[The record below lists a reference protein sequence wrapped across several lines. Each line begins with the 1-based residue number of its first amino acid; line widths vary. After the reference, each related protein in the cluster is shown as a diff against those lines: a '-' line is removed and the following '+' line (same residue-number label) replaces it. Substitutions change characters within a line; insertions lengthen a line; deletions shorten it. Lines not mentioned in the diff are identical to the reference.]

1 MYSYTNDIS
10 FKYLMKNN
18 LEYFTRLL
26 SSITGI
32 NESKLKKG
40 IFIDLILIN
49 DKEKFY
55 EADLIYKV
63 DDNTIINIEAYNY
76 NSRYIMIKDFN
87 YLCSIFSQYCKDNNH
102 NYKNYLHIIQ
112 IVFTKNFVLSK
123 NLIDKE
129 YLYHRKYN
137 KEIHKI
143 VTRYTINLDLL
154 GHKAYNGIN
163 KELIAY
169 LAFLKANNSIE
180 REKIASNN
188 SILEEIYKN
197 MLYYDE
203 KEGCLVRDPSVL
215 WKSELNACREDSL
228 NEGKAIGLKVGK
240 DIGLKAGKNIGQET
254 ANQQVVLKMAESGL
268 SEEQMYSYTG
278 ISKNFIRKVLE
289 KKLSQSK

>member
-1 MYSYTNDIS
+1 
-10 FKYLMKNN
+10 MKNN

-40 IFIDLILIN
+40 IFIDPKLIN

-137 KEIHKI
+137 KKFHEIA
-143 VTRYTINLDLL
+143 TRYTINLDLL
-154 GHKAYNGIN
+154 GHKDYNGIN

-188 SILEEIYKN
+188 SILEEVYKN

-203 KEGCLVRDPSVL
+203 KEGCLVRDPSIL
-215 WKSELNACREDSL
+215 WKSELNACREDSK
-228 NEGKAIGLKVGK
+228 NE
-240 DIGLKAGKNIGQET
+240 
-254 ANQQVVLKMAESGL
+254 ANQQVVLRMAELGF
-268 SEEQMYSYTG
+268 SEDQMIACTG
-278 ISKNFIRKVLE
+278 TNQNFVRKVLE